1 MWENVAPCRVN
12 EDTADTGTTVL
23 AIETHHDH
31 SKAEG
36 EEIEYGYPITCGDSR
51 AVLLF
56 KKFVCPGINVRCV
69 KFNDQLISP
78 KQFVHLAGKAT
89 LKDWKR
95 AIRLGGVMLR
105 KMMDSG
111 QIDFFQHD
119 TVCSNTCRSTKFDVL
134 INSTRLPPG
143 TSVQPNSVCNVTQII
158 ILRKSVFMK
167 QGIGSFTKS
176 FRKQVTGSDFLNL
189 TYLISL
195 KPVSSIFSLWKGVA
209 DSGLMGEVLSSLQTE
224 LLATLKGVEVRSE
237 KANLQETD
245 AVILNSLCEMFGLL
259 DSVKQALDLRR
270 SQSEESK
277 IHDNAYVMDEI
288 LEARGKRVCDK
299 STSLK
304 LLRRQRHN
312 PSSSQTQSVLSP
324 VKTSPVF
331 QPLSVTGLSAAS
343 YAQLFSHVSALT
355 GLHHHNRVGRMDRF
369 RNHEL
374 SELGGKEKVHRRA
387 QETSGNYKEP
397 ELRTGKSR
405 EALHLRS
412 QEEEETDGVHDIEKV
427 IIKSSKKHKSK

>member
-1 MWENVAPCRVN
+1 M
-12 EDTADTGTTVL
+12 
-23 AIETHHDH
+23 
-31 SKAEG
+31 
-36 EEIEYGYPITCGDSR
+36 
-51 AVLLF
+51 
-56 KKFVCPGINVRCV
+56 
-69 KFNDQLISP
+69 
-78 KQFVHLAGKAT
+78 
-89 LKDWKR
+89 
-95 AIRLGGVMLR
+95 
-105 KMMDSG
+105 
-111 QIDFFQHD
+111 
-119 TVCSNTCRSTKFDVL
+119 
-134 INSTRLPPG
+134 
-143 TSVQPNSVCNVTQII
+143 
-158 ILRKSVFMK
+158 
-167 QGIGSFTKS
+167 
-176 FRKQVTGSDFLNL
+176 
-189 TYLISL
+189 
-195 KPVSSIFSLWKGVA
+195 
-209 DSGLMGEVLSSLQTE
+209 
-224 LLATLKGVEVRSE
+224 
-237 KANLQETD
+237 
-245 AVILNSLCEMFGLL
+245 
-259 DSVKQALDLRR
+259 
-270 SQSEESK
+270 
-277 IHDNAYVMDEI
+277 
-288 LEARGKRVCDK
+288 CDK